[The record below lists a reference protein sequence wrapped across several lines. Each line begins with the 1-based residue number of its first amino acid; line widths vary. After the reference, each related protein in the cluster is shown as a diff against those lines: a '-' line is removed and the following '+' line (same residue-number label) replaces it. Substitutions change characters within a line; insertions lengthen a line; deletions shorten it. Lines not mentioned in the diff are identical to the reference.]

1 MILNDRPIL
10 RRTVLR
16 ACTVKISASAYTSG
30 AALKELETTK
40 YKIQDLLRVELS
52 DVSTKPT
59 RQ

>member
-1 MILNDRPIL
+1 MILNDRRIL

-16 ACTVKISASAYTSG
+16 ACTVKISASAYTSV